1 LVGFSNFVIQRR
13 STATA
18 EEEEEEEGEEEEE
31 ADLASYPRALRANFH
46 FWVHCFVAMGA
57 TAKTPLLQAQDH
69 SAHNGN
75 TTAGED
81 VHAVSDLEAGDAVKA
96 KNVGFGRILEL
107 AKPETAV
114 LIFATIALLISS
126 LSNVLLV
133 CAHFTLSSLM
143 SGVNI
148 FLLEL

>member
-1 LVGFSNFVIQRR
+1 
-13 STATA
+13 
-18 EEEEEEEGEEEEE
+18 
-31 ADLASYPRALRANFH
+31 
-46 FWVHCFVAMGA
+46 MGA

-69 SAHNGN
+69 NAHNGN

-107 AKPETAV
+107 AKPETTA

-133 CAHFTLSSLM
+133 CVHFTLSSLM

>member
-1 LVGFSNFVIQRR
+1 MLFNLFCQ
-13 STATA
+13 
-18 EEEEEEEGEEEEE
+18 
-31 ADLASYPRALRANFH
+31 
-46 FWVHCFVAMGA
+46 
-57 TAKTPLLQAQDH
+57 AKA
-69 SAHNGN
+69 
-75 TTAGED
+75 
-81 VHAVSDLEAGDAVKA
+81 
-96 KNVGFGRILEL
+96 
-107 AKPETAV
+107 ETAV

>member
-1 LVGFSNFVIQRR
+1 MDFRQGCVSRPHR
-13 STATA
+13 
-18 EEEEEEEGEEEEE
+18 
-31 ADLASYPRALRANFH
+31 
-46 FWVHCFVAMGA
+46 
-57 TAKTPLLQAQDH
+57 
-69 SAHNGN
+69 
-75 TTAGED
+75 TT
-81 VHAVSDLEAGDAVKA
+81 VSKLMLF
-96 KNVGFGRILEL
+96 NLFCQ
-107 AKPETAV
+107 AKPETTV